1 MIGDRAKDKE
11 VRRSLV
17 FGRRRGHKLRPK
29 RQALVRNLLPEIKIN
44 LEESADVIDPRGY
57 FGAGIDEIWLEI
69 GFGAGEHLAWQAARR
84 PDIGFIGCEPFMNGV
99 AALLSRIVEE
109 NLANIRIFPDDARL
123 LLARLGAGQVSRLA
137 MLFPDPWPKNRH
149 HKRRIV
155 SPEIIARCADIL
167 ATGGEF
173 RFATD
178 HTELARWTLL
188 HMHRERRFN
197 WLAERPLDWR
207 ERPEDWPE
215 TRYEQKAREAGRA
228 PIFLRYLRQP
238 QAAAETA
245 TRARSTS

>member
-1 MIGDRAKDKE
+1 MVGDQIKNKE
-11 VRRSLV
+11 IRRSLV

-29 RQALVRNLLPEIKIN
+29 RQALVHNLLPEIKIN
-44 LEESADVIDPRGY
+44 LEENADVINPHGY
-57 FGAGIDEIWLEI
+57 FGSNIDEIWLEI

-84 PDIGFIGCEPFMNGV
+84 PDVGFIGCEPFMNGV
-99 AALLSRIVEE
+99 ATLLSRIVEE

-123 LLARLGAGQVSRLA
+123 LLARLSAGQVSQLA
-137 MLFPDPWPKNRH
+137 MLFPDPWPKKRH

-155 SPEIIARCADIL
+155 SPEIIALSADVL

-188 HMHRERRFN
+188 HMHRERRFY

-238 QAAAETA
+238 EAAAETA
-245 TRARSTS
+245 AGALSVS

>member
-1 MIGDRAKDKE
+1 MVGDQIKNKE
-11 VRRSLV
+11 IRRSLV

-84 PDIGFIGCEPFMNGV
+84 PDIGFSGCEPCMNGV

-173 RFATD
+173 RFTTD

-238 QAAAETA
+238 HAAAETA
-245 TRARSTS
+245 AGARSAN

>member
-57 FGAGIDEIWLEI
+57 FGAGIDEIRLEI

-149 HKRRIV
+149 HKRRII

-245 TRARSTS
+245 AGARSAN